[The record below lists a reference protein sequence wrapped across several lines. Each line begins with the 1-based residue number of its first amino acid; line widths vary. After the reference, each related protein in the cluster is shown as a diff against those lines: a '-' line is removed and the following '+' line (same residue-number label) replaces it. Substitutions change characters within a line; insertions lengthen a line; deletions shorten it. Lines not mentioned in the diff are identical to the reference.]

1 MNRGGLNSVASFSI
15 DMDHRDTHGTGSY
28 RFDVDVFV

>member
-1 MNRGGLNSVASFSI
+1 MNRGGLNSMASFSI
-15 DMDHRDTHGTGSY
+15 DMDHRDTHGTGS